1 MPSIF
6 AYRQVTDAYTTY
18 QLRLPDGGIELATV
32 DGLTFVSVPDGPALP
47 AEQPAQIAPSLVLLT
62 DEQVA
67 QLRDVSP
74 YGRLVARR
82 VAERIRAGEAASSA
96 KEWGETQL
104 IALGLT
110 ADVPARIE
118 AMRGARMAAGG
129 ARTTAQNWYPTTP
142 EHVAIY
148 AAWVALGA
156 WLPATYKVQQMD
168 GSQAD
173 LTPDLART
181 ILLAVTDFA
190 DAYRTRARQAIA
202 AYRARPSTFAM
213 SAINWPA
220 RYAG

>member
-6 AYRQVTDAYTTY
+6 AYRKVTDAYTTY
-18 QLRLPDGGIELATV
+18 QLRLPQDATELATV
-32 DGLTFVSVPDGPALP
+32 DGLTYVSVPDGQALP

-82 VAERIRAGEAASSA
+82 VAERIRAGEAAGSA
-96 KEWGETQL
+96 NAWGETQL

-110 ADVPARIE
+110 ADVPARID
-118 AMRGARMAAGG
+118 AMRDARMAAGG
-129 ARTTAQNWYPTTP
+129 ARTTGQNWYPTTP
-142 EHVAIY
+142 GHVAVY

-156 WLPATYKVQQMD
+156 SLPATYKVQQMN

-190 DAYRTRARQAIA
+190 DVYRTRARQAIA
-202 AYRARPSTFAM
+202 AYKASPLEFAM
-213 SAINWPA
+213 SSINWPA